1 MIHSGNK
8 VIQNSKSVDEIAIVA
23 YYSILSSLWGS
34 GWAVIKTSHLALI
47 PLIATCGDDRILL
60 SAIRTITDTICNI
73 TLYSVALYLFHSGKY
88 SIEKIY
94 ITFIF

>member
-8 VIQNSKSVDEIAIVA
+8 VLQNSKSVEETAIVA
-23 YYSILSSLWGS
+23 YYSILASLWGL

-47 PLIATCGDDRILL
+47 PLIATCEDDRILL
-60 SAIRTITDTICNI
+60 SAIRSITDTICNI

-88 SIEKIY
+88 SIEKTY
-94 ITFIF
+94 IVYIF